1 MDYVSNNYELMK
13 LLKLLRLSVFSLF
26 VSVSCS
32 EYSPD
37 ADSGSDDAFYE
48 AYDTVSDDIIRF
60 IENNEDVT
68 YDSVIDYV
76 SGFPEVESV
85 EKEDDILYIHFAGGY
100 TFFCDINGMTTL
112 GDEVWSFDEDE
123 LEHLLD
129 SLAEESSLGDYV
141 SGAEPVDDEMLSE
154 IENGVIENED
164 VASESIT
171 KAGAGNNLTLLSRRT
186 ALIWSPFPEI
196 RQEKLSI
203 TRLMKRCGI
212 KEVREPKSYAP
223 ASMSLFK
230 DYDFVVILAHGMPD
244 GCLSVS
250 YGYKSLYEEEL
261 KAGTVMKGTK
271 GLVLTRK
278 FLEKYL
284 PEMPR
289 TIIWTIVCY
298 SGRENSVFLE
308 IAKKKDVADFFG
320 GDNTL
325 TSPLPC
331 SPLKDYIP
339 KFFIGGQTSEKSFMD
354 GKSYYS
360 GGSMKGMTYIPC
372 KYWRRGV
379 KDVCYVSPE
388 TGAPGTVGSDFCV
401 VNLGISYPSD
411 IQGAALPD
419 AGIQLGVC
427 LLEEETGRRW
437 YIPVSMSGQYTT
449 FYSKLK
455 SIQSRAVSLRNLSP
469 GIWYRYVTY
478 LRIDGNYIFASSFRR
493 FRTVPAEES
502 AESKVRDYLV
512 KFYQDTNGDNWI
524 DNTNWCSDKPVDE
537 WYGVSFDGTSLDIS
551 LPNNRLI
558 GTVDLSGCTWLRMLV
573 CERSMSPD
581 ISVNRIESVNVS
593 GCTSLVYLDV
603 DEHKEAM
610 RSLDISGCSSLRS
623 LYCSN
628 TGLDM
633 LDVSDCPDL
642 RILYCRDN
650 NLKSL
655 DISRNRN
662 LEVLSFSGNPIAQMD
677 VSCLPMLEIY
687 ECSHTGISEVDVSS
701 NRNLQRLYCD
711 GAPVRS
717 LDLSGLGRLE
727 IVECDDC
734 CLEELVLDGCVS
746 IKELVCYN
754 HDGGSNRLKNIDLS
768 DLVSLRSLKCY
779 SIGLERLDLSGLE
792 FLEDV
797 QCYGNDITEINIHG
811 CTSLIDLDCS
821 DNLLTDIDLDDF
833 RTLRWFNCSGN
844 MISREIPEWMDGLEK
859 FGYDE
864 RYRYRNGRYE
874 DMGYGWWYPGEP
886 EKGYHGRD

>member
-76 SGFPEVESV
+76 SRFPEVESV

-164 VASESIT
+164 VTSESIT

-230 DYDFVVILAHGMPD
+230 DYDFVVILAHGTPD

-308 IAKKKDVADFFG
+308 IAKEKDVADFFG

-331 SPLKDYIP
+331 SPMKDYIP

-372 KYWRRGV
+372 KYWRRGE
-379 KDVCYVSPE
+379 KNVCYVSPE

-401 VNLGISYPSD
+401 VNLGIGYPSD

-478 LRIDGNYIFASSFRR
+478 
-493 FRTVPAEES
+493 
-502 AESKVRDYLV
+502 
-512 KFYQDTNGDNWI
+512 
-524 DNTNWCSDKPVDE
+524 
-537 WYGVSFDGTSLDIS
+537 
-551 LPNNRLI
+551 
-558 GTVDLSGCTWLRMLV
+558 
-573 CERSMSPD
+573 
-581 ISVNRIESVNVS
+581 
-593 GCTSLVYLDV
+593 
-603 DEHKEAM
+603 
-610 RSLDISGCSSLRS
+610 
-623 LYCSN
+623 
-628 TGLDM
+628 
-633 LDVSDCPDL
+633 L

-754 HDGGSNRLKNIDLS
+754 HDGGSN
-768 DLVSLRSLKCY
+768 
-779 SIGLERLDLSGLE
+779 
-792 FLEDV
+792 
-797 QCYGNDITEINIHG
+797 
-811 CTSLIDLDCS
+811 
-821 DNLLTDIDLDDF
+821 
-833 RTLRWFNCSGN
+833 
-844 MISREIPEWMDGLEK
+844 MDGTDQQ
-859 FGYDE
+859 YVI
-864 RYRYRNGRYE
+864 
-874 DMGYGWWYPGEP
+874 
-886 EKGYHGRD
+886 

>member
-76 SGFPEVESV
+76 SRFPEVESV

-164 VASESIT
+164 VTSESIT

-230 DYDFVVILAHGMPD
+230 DYDFVVILAHGTPD

-308 IAKKKDVADFFG
+308 IAKEKDVADFFG

-331 SPLKDYIP
+331 SPMKDYIP

-372 KYWRRGV
+372 KYWRRGE
-379 KDVCYVSPE
+379 KNVCYVSPE

-401 VNLGISYPSD
+401 VNLGIGYPSD

-478 LRIDGNYIFASSFRR
+478 LRI
-493 FRTVPAEES
+493 
-502 AESKVRDYLV
+502 
-512 KFYQDTNGDNWI
+512 
-524 DNTNWCSDKPVDE
+524 
-537 WYGVSFDGTSLDIS
+537 
-551 LPNNRLI
+551 
-558 GTVDLSGCTWLRMLV
+558 
-573 CERSMSPD
+573 
-581 ISVNRIESVNVS
+581 
-593 GCTSLVYLDV
+593 
-603 DEHKEAM
+603 
-610 RSLDISGCSSLRS
+610 
-623 LYCSN
+623 
-628 TGLDM
+628 
-633 LDVSDCPDL
+633 
-642 RILYCRDN
+642 LYCRDN

-687 ECSHTGISEVDVSS
+687 EFSHTGISEVDVSS

-754 HDGGSNRLKNIDLS
+754 HDGGSN
-768 DLVSLRSLKCY
+768 
-779 SIGLERLDLSGLE
+779 
-792 FLEDV
+792 
-797 QCYGNDITEINIHG
+797 
-811 CTSLIDLDCS
+811 
-821 DNLLTDIDLDDF
+821 
-833 RTLRWFNCSGN
+833 
-844 MISREIPEWMDGLEK
+844 MDGTDQQ
-859 FGYDE
+859 YVI
-864 RYRYRNGRYE
+864 
-874 DMGYGWWYPGEP
+874 
-886 EKGYHGRD
+886 

>member
-76 SGFPEVESV
+76 SRFPEVESV

-164 VASESIT
+164 VTSESIT

-230 DYDFVVILAHGMPD
+230 DYDFVVILAHGTPD

-308 IAKKKDVADFFG
+308 IAKEKDVADFFG

-331 SPLKDYIP
+331 SPMKDYIP

-372 KYWRRGV
+372 KYWRRGE
-379 KDVCYVSPE
+379 KNVCYVSPE

-478 LRIDGNYIFASSFRR
+478 
-493 FRTVPAEES
+493 
-502 AESKVRDYLV
+502 
-512 KFYQDTNGDNWI
+512 
-524 DNTNWCSDKPVDE
+524 
-537 WYGVSFDGTSLDIS
+537 
-551 LPNNRLI
+551 
-558 GTVDLSGCTWLRMLV
+558 
-573 CERSMSPD
+573 
-581 ISVNRIESVNVS
+581 
-593 GCTSLVYLDV
+593 
-603 DEHKEAM
+603 
-610 RSLDISGCSSLRS
+610 
-623 LYCSN
+623 
-628 TGLDM
+628 
-633 LDVSDCPDL
+633 L

-754 HDGGSNRLKNIDLS
+754 HDGGSN
-768 DLVSLRSLKCY
+768 
-779 SIGLERLDLSGLE
+779 
-792 FLEDV
+792 
-797 QCYGNDITEINIHG
+797 
-811 CTSLIDLDCS
+811 
-821 DNLLTDIDLDDF
+821 
-833 RTLRWFNCSGN
+833 
-844 MISREIPEWMDGLEK
+844 MDGTDQQ
-859 FGYDE
+859 YVI
-864 RYRYRNGRYE
+864 
-874 DMGYGWWYPGEP
+874 
-886 EKGYHGRD
+886 

>member
-1 MDYVSNNYELMK
+1 MK

-76 SGFPEVESV
+76 SRFPEVESV

-164 VASESIT
+164 VTSESIT

-230 DYDFVVILAHGMPD
+230 DYDFVVILAHGTPD

-308 IAKKKDVADFFG
+308 IAKEKDVADFFG

-331 SPLKDYIP
+331 SPMKDYIP

-372 KYWRRGV
+372 KYWRRGE
-379 KDVCYVSPE
+379 KNVCYVSPE

-401 VNLGISYPSD
+401 VNLGIGYPSD

-455 SIQSRAVSLRNLSP
+455 SIPLLPFRATANTGNAGCNSRSRKSRKP
-469 GIWYRYVTY
+469 IRC
-478 LRIDGNYIFASSFRR
+478 
-493 FRTVPAEES
+493 ES
-502 AESKVRDYLV
+502 AFTGSVEELK
-512 KFYQDTNGDNWI
+512 K
-524 DNTNWCSDKPVDE
+524 
-537 WYGVSFDGTSLDIS
+537 
-551 LPNNRLI
+551 LPRGL
-558 GTVDLSGCTWLRMLV
+558 
-573 CERSMSPD
+573 
-581 ISVNRIESVNVS
+581 NVS
-593 GCTSLVYLDV
+593 EMTL
-603 DEHKEAM
+603 
-610 RSLDISGCSSLRS
+610 SSECEYVNWNS
-623 LYCSN
+623 AS
-628 TGLDM
+628 
-633 LDVSDCPDL
+633 
-642 RILYCRDN
+642 
-650 NLKSL
+650 
-655 DISRNRN
+655 
-662 LEVLSFSGNPIAQMD
+662 Q
-677 VSCLPMLEIY
+677 SC
-687 ECSHTGISEVDVSS
+687 
-701 NRNLQRLYCD
+701 N
-711 GAPVRS
+711 AA
-717 LDLSGLGRLE
+717 
-727 IVECDDC
+727 
-734 CLEELVLDGCVS
+734 
-746 IKELVCYN
+746 
-754 HDGGSNRLKNIDLS
+754 
-768 DLVSLRSLKCY
+768 
-779 SIGLERLDLSGLE
+779 
-792 FLEDV
+792 
-797 QCYGNDITEINIHG
+797 
-811 CTSLIDLDCS
+811 
-821 DNLLTDIDLDDF
+821 
-833 RTLRWFNCSGN
+833 
-844 MISREIPEWMDGLEK
+844 
-859 FGYDE
+859 
-864 RYRYRNGRYE
+864 
-874 DMGYGWWYPGEP
+874 
-886 EKGYHGRD
+886 